1 MAYLF
6 LAAQYIL
13 FSLFFKWLLSWG
25 GAEKIEGWLAGL
37 LISWHAV
44 DWSAEQIRF
53 YALLSWVAYTVLCV
67 MFLLMLLA
75 GY

>member
-1 MAYLF
+1 MEYLF
-6 LAAQYIL
+6 LIVQYAL

-25 GAEKIEGWLAGL
+25 GAEKIEGWLAGIF
-37 LISWHAV
+37 ISWYAV